1 MTQTAPLEV
10 LVPGASGAAVLPDD
24 ESLLALFDD
33 PAPRAATGAHVRGIM
48 VASLDGAATG
58 PDGRSGSLG
67 DAADRRVFAALRAL
81 ADVVLVGAG
90 TVRAEGYAD
99 VQVPARLRPV
109 RAARGRAPRVELAVV
124 TASGAVPEAVL
135 DAGALVVT
143 ASGAPGLAH
152 LRARLGDDRLVVAD
166 PADPPEPGAPAR
178 VDVTA
183 AVRALAARGLRHV
196 HAEGGPSLLH
206 ELLGAGVLDELCLT
220 LSPLLVGGLAHRPLV
235 GGGPAWP
242 GRTPA
247 PLPAPARLEL
257 AHLLRSGDT
266 LLGRWLVA

>member
-1 MTQTAPLEV
+1 MTQAAPLEV
-10 LVPGASGAAVLPDD
+10 LLPGASGTTALPDD
-24 ESLLALFDD
+24 ESLLALYDD
-33 PAPRAATGAHVRGIM
+33 PPPRAVTGAHVRGIM

-90 TVRAEGYAD
+90 TVRAEGYED
-99 VQVPARLRPV
+99 VQVPARLREV
-109 RAARGRAPRVELAVV
+109 RAARGRAPRIELAVV
-124 TASGAVPEAVL
+124 TASGAVPAAVL

-143 ASGAPGLAH
+143 ASGAPGLAA
-152 LRARLGDDRLVVAD
+152 LRDRIGDDRLVVAD
-166 PADPPEPGAPAR
+166 APGDPGAPAR
-178 VDVTA
+178 VDVAA
-183 AVRALAARGLRHV
+183 AVRALADRGLTHV

-220 LSPLLVGGLAHRPLV
+220 LAPLLVGGLALGPLV
-235 GGGPAWP
+235 GGAPAWP
-242 GRTPA
+242 GRRPA